1 MLSPFFQGSVNHE
14 SLPLRRMF
22 YFLIVKLTSFLFLFG
37 FWLCFG
43 FQPNTFSS
51 LWMFHEKEVTYL
63 FSKITADRR
72 YTMLSCKR
80 IFPRSFLYLFMTYL
94 HRKNK

>member
-1 MLSPFFQGSVNHE
+1 MGLSEFGSLSVGVSV
-14 SLPLRRMF
+14 SLG
-22 YFLIVKLTSFLFLFG
+22 LFG

-51 LWMFHEKEVTYL
+51 FWMFHEKEVTCL
-63 FSKITADRR
+63 FLKITADRR

-80 IFPRSFLYLFMTYL
+80 IFPLSFLYLFMTYL